1 MKRHIYFYL
10 LSIILTT
17 FFYQTIAQ
25 NIDFE
30 GKVMCGK
37 KPVSFAVVSIKE
49 LKQAVQ
55 TNQEGKFIFKNLS
68 KDTFLLNVKAL
79 GYYPKQVK
87 IIASNYKNRDLI
99 IELIENEN
107 TLNDVVVSG
116 TLKEISKKESTVSV
130 EVISPKLFQQNPTPN
145 IFEAI
150 GMVNG
155 VRPQL
160 NCNVCNTGDIHIN
173 GMEGPYTMVMIDGMP
188 IVSALS
194 TVYGLMGIPNSI
206 IERVEIQR
214 GPASTLYGSEA
225 VGGLINIITKN
236 ANKAPRLSVDFN
248 TTSYLENNLDI
259 AYKLKINPKVQ
270 SLLSANVFYFDK
282 IWDNNNDGFTD
293 VTLQKRISIFNKT
306 NFERKQ
312 NRVANIAARLFYEDR
327 WGGQTQWTKA
337 FRGGDSVYGES
348 IYTKRLEL
356 LGNYQLPYFKDKVVL
371 NSSFNIHDQ
380 NSVYGKTAYMATQV
394 IGFNQITYD
403 KLIAEKHNLLVG
415 AALRYTFYD
424 DNTTVTQNI
433 DSSNSPSITYL
444 PGFFIQDDYK
454 INIKN
459 KMLLGL
465 RYDINSVHGH
475 IFSPRFN
482 YKFSPNL
489 SNSFRLSLGN
499 GYRVVNL
506 FSEEHAALT
515 GARQVVI
522 LSELK
527 PEQSWNVS
535 ANYVKNMSVKNGFI
549 NLDLNLFYTYFT
561 NRIIPDYLTNANQI
575 IFNNLN
581 GYAINRGVNFSLD
594 ANFSNGFKAN
604 LGFTLVDVFTMNKD
618 SLGFETKRGQIQ
630 TPPLTVN
637 YGTNYHFKKQNITID
652 LTGTLTNPML
662 LPVLPNDFR
671 PAESPWFALVNLQIT
686 KVFKNNV
693 SLYGGA
699 KNLLNFVPQNPI
711 MRPFDPFD
719 KQVNINNPN
728 GYTFDPGYNYAPLQG
743 IRIFAGIRYIIK

>member
-1 MKRHIYFYL
+1 MKLSIYFSVFSIL
-10 LSIILTT
+10 LVSIFCKLS
-17 FFYQTIAQ
+17 AQ

-30 GKVMCGK
+30 GTVMCSNK
-37 KPVSFAVVSIKE
+37 AVSFAVVSIKA
-49 LKQAVQ
+49 LKIAVQ
-55 TNQEGKFIFKNLS
+55 ADENGNFFLKNIP
-68 KDTFLLNVKAL
+68 KDSFLLTIKAF
-79 GYYPKQVK
+79 GFYPKQVK
-87 IIASNYKNRDLI
+87 IIASNFKNKTFFV
-99 IELIENEN
+99 ELIENEN

-116 TLKEISKKESTVSV
+116 TLKEISKKESTVSID
-130 EVISPKLFQQNPTPN
+130 VISPKLFQQNPTPN

-236 ANKAPRLSVDFN
+236 ANKAPKWSVDFN
-248 TTSYLENNLDI
+248 TTSFLENNLDI
-259 AYKLKINPKVQ
+259 AYKLKINHKIQ
-270 SLLSANVFYFDK
+270 SLLSANIFYFDK

-293 VTLQKRISIFNKT
+293 VTLQKRISLFNKT
-306 NFERKQ
+306 NFERRQ
-312 NRVANIAARLFYEDR
+312 NRIANIAARLFYEDR
-327 WGGQTQWTKA
+327 WGGQTNYTKQ
-337 FRGGDSVYGES
+337 FRGGDSIYGES

-356 LGNYQLPYFKDKVVL
+356 LANYQLPYFKDNVVL
-371 NSSFNIHDQ
+371 NSSFNIHNQ
-380 NSVYGKTAYMATQV
+380 NSVYGQTTYNALQV
-394 IGFNQITYD
+394 IGFNQITYN
-403 KLIAEKHNLLVG
+403 KMIANKHNFLAG

-424 DNTTVTQNI
+424 DNTVVTQNL
-433 DSSNSPSITYL
+433 DTSNNPSVIYL
-444 PGFFIQDDYK
+444 PGFFIQDDFK

-459 KMLLGL
+459 KMLIGL

-475 IFSPRFN
+475 IFSPRLN
-482 YKFSPNL
+482 YKFSPNT

-522 LSELK
+522 LNELK
-527 PEQSWNVS
+527 PEQSWNIS
-535 ANYVKNMSVKNGFI
+535 LNYVNNLSVKNGFI
-549 NLDLNLFYTYFT
+549 NFDLNLFYTYFT
-561 NRIIPDYLTNANQI
+561 NRIVPDYLSNANQI

-581 GYAINRGVNFSLD
+581 GYAINRGLNFGLD
-594 ANFSNGFKAN
+594 ANFSKGFKAN
-604 LGFTLVDVFTMNKD
+604 LGFTLVDVFTVNTDSMNN
-618 SLGFETKRGQIQ
+618 ETKIGQIQ

-637 YGTNYHFKKQNITID
+637 YSTNYHFKKQNITID
-652 LTGTLTNPML
+652 LTGTLTSPMM
-662 LPVLPNDFR
+662 LPILPNDFR
-671 PAESPWFALVNLQIT
+671 PAESPWFTLLNLQVT
-686 KVFKNNV
+686 KVFKNNI
-693 SLYGGA
+693 SIYGGA
-699 KNLLNFVPQNPI
+699 KNILNFIPQNPI

-728 GYTFDPGYNYAPLQG
+728 GYTFDPSYNYAPLQG
-743 IRIFAGIRYIIK
+743 IRFFAGIRFVLK

>member
-1 MKRHIYFYL
+1 
-10 LSIILTT
+10 
-17 FFYQTIAQ
+17 
-25 NIDFE
+25 
-30 GKVMCGK
+30 
-37 KPVSFAVVSIKE
+37 
-49 LKQAVQ
+49 
-55 TNQEGKFIFKNLS
+55 
-68 KDTFLLNVKAL
+68 
-79 GYYPKQVK
+79 
-87 IIASNYKNRDLI
+87 
-99 IELIENEN
+99 
-107 TLNDVVVSG
+107 
-116 TLKEISKKESTVSV
+116 
-130 EVISPKLFQQNPTPN
+130 
-145 IFEAI
+145 
-150 GMVNG
+150 
-155 VRPQL
+155 
-160 NCNVCNTGDIHIN
+160 
-173 GMEGPYTMVMIDGMP
+173 
-188 IVSALS
+188 
-194 TVYGLMGIPNSI
+194 
-206 IERVEIQR
+206 
-214 GPASTLYGSEA
+214 
-225 VGGLINIITKN
+225 
-236 ANKAPRLSVDFN
+236 
-248 TTSYLENNLDI
+248 
-259 AYKLKINPKVQ
+259 LKINPKVQ
-270 SLLSANVFYFDK
+270 SLLSANALYFDK

-293 VTLQKRISIFNKT
+293 VTLQKRISIVNKT

-312 NRVANIAARLFYEDR
+312 NRIANIAARLFYEDR
-327 WGGQTQWTKA
+327 WGGQTNWTNE

-356 LGNYQLPYFKDKVVL
+356 LGNYQLPYFKDKVVF

-380 NSVYGKTAYMATQV
+380 NSVYGTMAYSAAQI

-424 DNTTVTQNI
+424 DNTAVTQNI
-433 DSSNSPSITYL
+433 DSSNSPSIIYL
-444 PGFFIQDDYK
+444 PGFFIQNDYK

-459 KMLLGL
+459 KILLGL

-535 ANYVKNMSVKNGFI
+535 ANYIKNMSVKNGFI

-561 NRIIPDYLTNANQI
+561 NRIVPDYLTNANQI

-618 SLGFETKRGQIQ
+618 SLGIEIKREQIQ

-637 YGTNYHFKKQNITID
+637 YVTNYHFKKQNITID
-652 LTGTLTNPML
+652 LTGTLTSPML

-671 PAESPWFALVNLQIT
+671 PAESPWFALVNLQLT

-699 KNLLNFVPQNPI
+699 KNLLNFVPKNPI

-719 KQVNINNPN
+719 KQTNINNPN
-728 GYTFDPGYNYAPLQG
+728 GYTFDPSYNYAPLQG
-743 IRIFAGIRYIIK
+743 IRIFAGFRYILK

>member
-1 MKRHIYFYL
+1 M
-10 LSIILTT
+10 LTT
-17 FFYQTIAQ
+17 FFYQTNAQ

-37 KPVSFAVVSIKE
+37 KSVSFAVVSIKE
-49 LKQAVQ
+49 LKQAAQ
-55 TNQEGKFIFKNLS
+55 TNQDGKFIFKNLS
-68 KDTFLLNVKAL
+68 KDTFLLTVKAL
-79 GYYPKQVK
+79 GFYPKQVK
-87 IIASNYKNRDLI
+87 IIVSNYKNKDLV
-99 IELIENEN
+99 IEVIENEN

-150 GMVNG
+150 GMLNG

-259 AYKLKINPKVQ
+259 AYKLKINSKVQ
-270 SLLSANVFYFDK
+270 SLLSANAFYFDK

-312 NRVANIAARLFYEDR
+312 NRIANIAARLFYEDR
-327 WGGQTQWTKA
+327 WGGQTQWTTA

-348 IYTKRLEL
+348 IYTKRLEI

-380 NSVYGKTAYMATQV
+380 NSVYGKTAYLAKQV

-424 DNTTVTQNI
+424 DNTAVTQNI
-433 DSSNSPSITYL
+433 DSSNSPSVTFL

-459 KMLLGL
+459 KVLLGL

-482 YKFSPNL
+482 YKFSPNI

-515 GARQVVI
+515 GARQVII

-561 NRIIPDYLTNANQI
+561 NRIVPDYLTNSNQI

-581 GYAINRGVNFSLD
+581 GYAINRGINFSLD

-604 LGFTLVDVFTMNKD
+604 LGFTLVDVFTINKD
-618 SLGFETKRGQIQ
+618 SLGNETKKGQIQ
-630 TPPLTVN
+630 TPPLTFN
-637 YGTNYHFKKQNITID
+637 YGTNYHFKKQNVTID
-652 LTGTLTNPML
+652 FTGTLTSPML

-693 SLYGGA
+693 SIYVGA

-719 KQVNINNPN
+719 KQVNVNNPN
-728 GYTFDPGYNYAPLQG
+728 GYTFDPSYNYAPLQG
-743 IRIFAGIRYIIK
+743 IRIFAGFRFILK